1 MKKVFLLIAVLF
13 SLATATQAQKAA
25 TATKWSQLTDEEKLM
40 KAQGFRE
47 DNQNYLKNTLKLSDD
62 QRNDI
67 DNINLC
73 YIASLDRIDRY
84 GKDDATKEKWAKTV
98 TAARGAQLDVIMG
111 PENHKKY
118 HDYVVGK
125 LEKAAGK

>member
-1 MKKVFLLIAVLF
+1 MKKAFLLIAVLF
-13 SLATATQAQKAA
+13 SLASATQAQKAA

>member
-1 MKKVFLLIAVLF
+1 MKKVLFLFAVLF
-13 SLATATQAQKAA
+13 SVATAAQAQKSTAA
-25 TATKWSQLTDEEKLM
+25 SKWSQLTDEEKIM

-47 DNQNYLKNTLKLSDD
+47 DNQAFLKDKLKLSDD

-67 DNINLC
+67 DNVNLC

-84 GKDDATKEKWAKTV
+84 GKDDATKEKWAKTA

-118 HDYVVGK
+118 QDYVVAK
-125 LEKAAGK
+125 VKKAAGK